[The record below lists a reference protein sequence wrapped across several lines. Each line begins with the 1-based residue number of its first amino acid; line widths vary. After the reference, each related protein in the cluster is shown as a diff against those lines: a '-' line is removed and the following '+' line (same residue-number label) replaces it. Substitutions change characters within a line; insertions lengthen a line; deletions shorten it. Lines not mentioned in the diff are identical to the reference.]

1 MKAKQGV
8 RVSGVVAL
16 GLLGLLAGVVA
27 CGSDAPDDKI
37 GEGLGA
43 SKGKGGTGGTGSGSG
58 GSSIVGV
65 GGGSTGGTNS
75 IPTTGGTSGTSG
87 SSGSSGSAGLDGNN
101 ACAVSHGA
109 GDKQEVALLFMVDIS
124 GSMKCEIPEADPPCT
139 TDPKKDFPNTRWK
152 EMGPALTDF
161 FQSSDSDGMWAGI
174 SFFGRQGSCNAK
186 DYERPDA
193 EIALLPGAADAI
205 AAAIDKQS
213 PNGTTPTVPS
223 ITGAVT
229 HAASWAKAHTNQ
241 QVVIVYATDGYP
253 MGCSGN
259 DNTIDNAAKVAKD
272 AYDGQ
277 YNIRTYVLGVGPNLT
292 DLNKIA
298 ASGGTQQ
305 AMFIDTT
312 KDVGSEL
319 AAKFNEIRSAVAVDC
334 VYKVPTPPAGQNFDG
349 RVNVNYTS
357 GSKAPEPIGFN
368 DAATCNEGWQYTD
381 VTHTE
386 IKLCG
391 TTCDAVKADANAKI
405 DVLYGCST
413 VHVGDPR

>member
-1 MKAKQGV
+1 MKAYLGV
-8 RVSGVVAL
+8 RVPGVVAASL
-16 GLLGLLAGVVA
+16 MGLFASVVA
-27 CGSDAPDDKI
+27 CGSDAPDEKI
-37 GEGLGA
+37 GEGLG
-43 SKGKGGTGGTGSGSG
+43 STKGKGGTANIGVG
-58 GSSIVGV
+58 GSAMVGV
-65 GGGSTGGTNS
+65 GGGNATGGSNS
-75 IPTTGGTSGTSG
+75 IPTTGGTSSG
-87 SSGSSGSAGLDGNN
+87 SSGTTGSAGLDGNN

-124 GSMKCEIPEADPPCT
+124 GSMKCKIPEVDPPCT
-139 TDPKKDFPNTRWK
+139 TDPKQEFDNTRWK
-152 EMGPALTDF
+152 EMGPALKDF
-161 FQSSDSDGMWAGI
+161 VASSQSDGMWAGI
-174 SFFGRQGSCNAK
+174 SFFGRQGSCNAR
-186 DYERPDA
+186 DYEKPDA
-193 EIALLPGAADAI
+193 EIALLPGAANAI
-205 AAAIDKQS
+205 AAAIDKQT

-223 ITGAVT
+223 LTGAVT
-229 HAASWAKAHTNQ
+229 HASAWAEAHANQ

-259 DNTIDNAAKVAKD
+259 DNTIDNAAKVAK
-272 AYDGQ
+272 AAFDGN

-298 ASGGTQQ
+298 TSGGTQQ

-312 KDVGSEL
+312 KDVASEL

-357 GSKAPEPIGFN
+357 GSKTEPVGFN
-368 DAATCNEGWQYTD
+368 DAATCTEGWQYTD
-381 VTHTE
+381 STHTE

-391 TTCDAVKADANAKI
+391 TTCDTVKADANAKI
-405 DVLYGCST
+405 DVLYGCTT